1 MAASG
6 RSIAAALG
14 VCALTCLAAVA
25 QSLPQPSPEE
35 PGAFDQLIP
44 PKVEPKLELSARQKA
59 DLTEIQ
65 REFELKEGEGLGRLK
80 KEAETTYRAYQ
91 EAKRASQDK
100 AARRH
105 HARYVELMFEF
116 RKLRDGFEPRIQA
129 LLDEKQKVAY
139 GQLKGR
145 LPGYDLHREGILDPG
160 DAATDFSLTPLDG
173 QSKVRLSDFKG
184 RKPVVLVF
192 GSFS

>member
-1 MAASG
+1 MVLG
-6 RSIAAALG
+6 RSIAAAVG
-14 VCALTCLAAVA
+14 ACALTCFVAAA

-35 PGAFDQLIP
+35 PGVFDQLIP
-44 PKVEPKLELSARQKA
+44 PKIEPKLELGARQKA
-59 DLTEIQ
+59 DLKEIQ
-65 REFELKEGEGLGRLK
+65 KEFERKEGEALGRLK
-80 KEAETTYRAYQ
+80 EEAEKTYRAYQ

-100 AARRH
+100 PARRH

-116 RKLRDGFEPRIQA
+116 RKLRDGYEPRIQA
-129 LLDEKQKVAY
+129 LLDEKQKVTY

-145 LPGYDLHREGILDPG
+145 LPGYDLHREGILDLG
-160 DAATDFSLTPLDG
+160 DAATDFSLPPLDG
-173 QSKVRLSDFKG
+173 RSKVRLSEFKG